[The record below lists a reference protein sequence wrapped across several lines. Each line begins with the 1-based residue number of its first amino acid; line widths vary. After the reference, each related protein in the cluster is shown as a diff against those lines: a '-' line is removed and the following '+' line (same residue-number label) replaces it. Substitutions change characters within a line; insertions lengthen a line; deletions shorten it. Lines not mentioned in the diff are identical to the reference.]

1 MASKKHVT
9 LVFEYETDEEFQTI
23 RELAGARQCNA
34 WSMDHELLRNEL
46 MKQAAE
52 DGDTDKVTE
61 YFEVDGILSRLGDL
75 RTA

>member
-9 LVFEYETDEEFQTI
+9 LVFEYETEEELATI
-23 RELAGARQCNA
+23 RELAGTKQCRA

-52 DGDTDKVTE
+52 DGDTGKVIE
-61 YFEVDGILSRLGDL
+61 YFGVDGILSRLNDL